1 MSVSRHSDQNHH
13 NTTPQR
19 ITFQALRLPRA
30 DGNPARDPCPLR
42 RLPPPR
48 PSKRFRRSSNPTISP
63 HSILFHLSNRAPPA
77 VEQHVHGGCRE
88 IFLPIDG
95 RELSIREIVP
105 ATVLLVQRQ
114 RRVVTPVQH
123 AVVAHHT
130 PEVVDDLVLVANL
143 VSRCPG
149 KVVLAYLGGPL
160 TVAAALRVLLAAI
173 RGVEGR
179 SPGPLVGSTPLRV
192 HHDPVIHRRVLAAA
206 SAFDPGPAC
215 ARVLGLLRPPAAARS

>member
-1 MSVSRHSDQNHH
+1 M
-13 NTTPQR
+13 
-19 ITFQALRLPRA
+19 
-30 DGNPARDPCPLR
+30 PASPT
-42 RLPPPR
+42 PPPR

-123 AVVAHHT
+123 AVVVHHT

-143 VSRCPG
+143 VSRCPCR
-149 KVVLAYLGGPL
+149 VVLAYLGGPL
-160 TVAAALRVLLAAI
+160 TVAAALRVLLAAFAA
-173 RGVEGR
+173 
-179 SPGPLVGSTPLRV
+179 LREYPP
-192 HHDPVIHRRVLAAA
+192 DPSWGARR
-206 SAFDPGPAC
+206 
-215 ARVLGLLRPPAAARS
+215 